1 MKNNKKSEKVMKMKR
16 FKLLQVVVL
25 TLLGLVN
32 AQWAKAQNV
41 TIKATNGSMI
51 AAVPEGESEYDTFLN
66 VADLLLGNTN
76 S

>member
-1 MKNNKKSEKVMKMKR
+1 MKMKR

-41 TIKATNGSMI
+41 TISPQNGSMI
-51 AAVPEGESEYDTFLN
+51 CAGVSGQGTSGGAFAMWRHDISLPGS
-66 VADLLLGNTN
+66 LL
-76 S
+76 